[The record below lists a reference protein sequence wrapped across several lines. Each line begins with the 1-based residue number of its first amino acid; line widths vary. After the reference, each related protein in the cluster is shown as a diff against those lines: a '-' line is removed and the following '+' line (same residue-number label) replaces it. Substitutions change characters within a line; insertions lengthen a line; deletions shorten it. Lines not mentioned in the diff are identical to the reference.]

1 MGVVTGGTHQMQDR
15 KGIFTCA
22 FILMQIT
29 QLSAKWKRMDCFI
42 GQIYLNLWG
51 WRGSELPRLGTT

>member
-1 MGVVTGGTHQMQDR
+1 MQDR
-15 KGIFTCA
+15 KGIFTFA

-29 QLSAKWKRMDCFI
+29 QLSAKWKWMDCFI